1 MKKHSI
7 YREAVAVTRPC
18 LVSEK
23 SYHRYMSLVLDRLQK
38 DNRLTI
44 SSYGGVIMALVFYLE
59 NGVESNDPELG
70 EANEWLREIVADI
83 DNAIERSRKARA
95 AASRRRAARESAGYK
110 PGEHLNETPEKTT
123 VPAATAPA
131 ATAPAATVPG
141 PDETVEGAV
150 ANPPARADTSASFL
164 HCFSWR

>member
-83 DNAIERSRKARA
+83 DKAIERSRKARA

-110 PGEHLNETPEKTT
+110 PGEHLRETPEKTT
-123 VPAATAPA
+123 VPAATA
-131 ATAPAATVPG
+131 PG

-150 ANPPARADTSASFL
+150 ANPPARADASASFL